1 MSDFNPAR
9 INLAASYL
17 GCSLK
22 QLAARAGMGDSTIYG
37 LARGDMPFLEGAARK
52 LSYATGLPLNFFI
65 LPEHVFTEQ
74 SLTFRRRPRMLKPE
88 RERITGEFTML
99 ANSARKLIGIAGM
112 EHSTDWIS
120 AMAPQYT
127 PTAPDIERLAQ
138 EARIVCGI
146 PLDSPVNNVMRAFE
160 KQGVP
165 IAPMRVAGA
174 NGRGEGV
181 TSPTRPN
188 DATVI
193 GYFSGSRSG
202 DGMRFTI
209 AHEAGHLILQRHRRP
224 DTTKDTERE
233 AHAFASAF
241 LLPEREARSLLS
253 PSMTIHD
260 FLPIKARWGVSIAAL
275 ITRGHRLGIFD
286 NERNRSLM
294 MQLSARGWRTTEP
307 VEVPEEHPILM
318 RQLMGN
324 AFGTVTSPTTAT
336 ATREGIEGFLGIP
349 AALAD
354 TWCDGI
360 TITENDDKPDQ
371 SGTPHGGDAQ

>member
-1 MSDFNPAR
+1 
-9 INLAASYL
+9 
-17 GCSLK
+17 
-22 QLAARAGMGDSTIYG
+22 
-37 LARGDMPFLEGAARK
+37 
-52 LSYATGLPLNFFI
+52 
-65 LPEHVFTEQ
+65 
-74 SLTFRRRPRMLKPE
+74 
-88 RERITGEFTML
+88 
-99 ANSARKLIGIAGM
+99 
-112 EHSTDWIS
+112 
-120 AMAPQYT
+120 
-127 PTAPDIERLAQ
+127 
-138 EARIVCGI
+138 
-146 PLDSPVNNVMRAFE
+146 MRAFE

-165 IAPMRVAGA
+165 IAPMRVDGA

-224 DTTKDTERE
+224 DTTKDTEHE

-253 PSMTIHD
+253 PSMTIRD

-336 ATREGIEGFLGIP
+336 ATREGIEGLWAYQP
-349 AALAD
+349 
-354 TWCDGI
+354 
-360 TITENDDKPDQ
+360 P
-371 SGTPHGGDAQ
+371 